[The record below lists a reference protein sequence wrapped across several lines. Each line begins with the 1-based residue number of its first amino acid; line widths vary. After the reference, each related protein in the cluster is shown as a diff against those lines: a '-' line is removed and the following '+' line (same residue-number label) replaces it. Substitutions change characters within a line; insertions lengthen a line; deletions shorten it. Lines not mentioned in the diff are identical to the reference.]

1 MKNRVDFQ
9 KVINSEN
16 LRRWG
21 IEGIIERESTRDRL
35 IGKNHPLTEEQRQN
49 ALRAY
54 LSHVG
59 INTDKELKKWMQSEF
74 LDEAQLQ
81 CRSERFGVW
90 LETCEKRFKNQML
103 SLFLKRKSQLDRVVY
118 SLHWVDEE
126 ALAHELFIRL
136 KERECSFEQLFC
148 SLPDD
153 RKEGLPSG
161 KHGPTKLEMLP
172 DALAQ
177 ILRVSTPGQVWPPR
191 EAEGGWVIL
200 QLEELQPAIFDKR
213 LKQQFALELGDRW
226 LTEEMEAKPEKT
238 VGSIGVTSVT
248 GQKEL
253 KDAGNA

>member
-1 MKNRVDFQ
+1 MKNRVDS
-9 KVINSEN
+9 KVVDLKE

-21 IEGIIERESTRDRL
+21 MEGIIKRESTRDRL
-35 IGKNHPLTEEQRQN
+35 IGKTSPLTEDQRQN

-54 LSHVG
+54 LSHMG
-59 INTDKELKKWMQSEF
+59 INTDKELKKWMQTEF

-81 CRSERFGVW
+81 CRSERFYIW
-90 LETCEKRFKNQML
+90 LKTCEKRFRNQML
-103 SLFLKRKSQLDRVVY
+103 SLFLKRKSQLDRAVY

-148 SLPDD
+148 SIPDD

-226 LTEEMEAKPEKT
+226 LKEQMESKQGKPGE
-238 VGSIGVTSVT
+238 V
-248 GQKEL
+248 L
-253 KDAGNA
+253 A

>member
-1 MKNRVDFQ
+1 M
-9 KVINSEN
+9 
-16 LRRWG
+16 
-21 IEGIIERESTRDRL
+21 EGIIKRESTRDRL
-35 IGKNHPLTEEQRQN
+35 IGKTSPLTEDQRQD

-54 LSHVG
+54 LSHMG
-59 INTDKELKKWMQSEF
+59 INTDKELKKWMQTEF
-74 LDEAQLQ
+74 LDDSQLQ
-81 CRSERFGVW
+81 CRSERFYIW
-90 LETCEKRFKNQML
+90 LKTCEKRFRNQML
-103 SLFLKRKSQLDRVVY
+103 SLFLKRKSQLDRAVY

-148 SLPDD
+148 SIPDD

-226 LTEEMEAKPEKT
+226 LKEQMESKQGKP
-238 VGSIGVTSVT
+238 GGV
-248 GQKEL
+248 L
-253 KDAGNA
+253 A

>member
-1 MKNRVDFQ
+1 MIK
-9 KVINSEN
+9 
-16 LRRWG
+16 
-21 IEGIIERESTRDRL
+21 RELTRDRL
-35 IGKNHPLTEEQRQN
+35 IGKTDQLTEEQREN
-49 ALRAY
+49 ALKAY
-54 LSHVG
+54 LSHMG
-59 INTDKELKKWMQSEF
+59 ITTDKELKKWMHSEF
-74 LDEAQLQ
+74 LDEPQLRL
-81 CRSERFGVW
+81 RSERFFIW
-90 LETCEKRFKNQML
+90 LNTCEKRFKNQML
-103 SLFLKRKSQLDRVVY
+103 SLFLKRKSQLDRAVY

-226 LTEEMEAKPEKT
+226 LKEQMESKQGKP
-238 VGSIGVTSVT
+238 GGV
-248 GQKEL
+248 L
-253 KDAGNA
+253 A

>member
-1 MKNRVDFQ
+1 MKNRVDS
-9 KVINSEN
+9 KVVDLKE

-21 IEGIIERESTRDRL
+21 MEGIIKRESTRDRL
-35 IGKNHPLTEEQRQN
+35 IGKTSPLTEDQRQN

-54 LSHVG
+54 LSHMG
-59 INTDKELKKWMQSEF
+59 INTDKELKKWMQTEF
-74 LDEAQLQ
+74 LDDSQLQ
-81 CRSERFGVW
+81 CRSERFYIW
-90 LETCEKRFKNQML
+90 LKTCEKRFRNQML
-103 SLFLKRKSQLDRVVY
+103 SLFLKRKSQLDRAVY

-148 SLPDD
+148 SIPDD

-226 LTEEMEAKPEKT
+226 LKEQMESKQGKP
-238 VGSIGVTSVT
+238 GGV
-248 GQKEL
+248 L
-253 KDAGNA
+253 A